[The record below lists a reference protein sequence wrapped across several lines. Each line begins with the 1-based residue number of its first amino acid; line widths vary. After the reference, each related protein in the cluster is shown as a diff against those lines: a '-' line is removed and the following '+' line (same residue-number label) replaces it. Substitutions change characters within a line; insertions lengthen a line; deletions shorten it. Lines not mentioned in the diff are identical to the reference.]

1 MRGCRIVVDSRQGR
15 QCTGDGGEDQDRR
28 KDRSGGK
35 PGRNHS
41 GRQAGKEVSSIAI
54 EPLRRQRLIALT
66 SNRNRKRKDA
76 PGELSKGAIRA
87 EKAAER
93 ARAMREH
100 WMDTSLL
107 LAQQANSRG
116 HHQRLAPVPYYDARY
131 QHPNVVYVDEF
142 GRPVYEDRYDPPYA
156 DAHANEADFY
166 PVEHYRGGMAPSH
179 QVADHYAARN
189 MAQAHPQAQHPFQM
203 NVAPVGNQ
211 QQMMME
217 QAHMYDAPHINDH
230 AMQGQPTHYAPHPAE
245 IPQQWG
251 PAEQQN
257 LLPFEQHMA
266 HAPQDPMQM
275 QAPMA
280 LDAEHDASWALD
292 PMLAANPMDPLADNT
307 YGQLAQDGSDF
318 PAMDEYRN
326 ISMPSDIIAGRW
338 ARDQN
343 GTHEDE
349 LAQDDGGNHVQ
360 QEQAENMDNLLP
372 LMEGEHLPS
381 QHIDFGDKGELFGG
395 DLNDVLP
402 IDPDIEDYNAA
413 LHQQQDMEALLG
425 QM

>member
-1 MRGCRIVVDSRQGR
+1 
-15 QCTGDGGEDQDRR
+15 
-28 KDRSGGK
+28 
-35 PGRNHS
+35 
-41 GRQAGKEVSSIAI
+41 
-54 EPLRRQRLIALT
+54 
-66 SNRNRKRKDA
+66 
-76 PGELSKGAIRA
+76 
-87 EKAAER
+87 
-93 ARAMREH
+93 MREH
-100 WMDTSLL
+100 WIDTSLL
-107 LAQQANSRG
+107 LAQQANSRAQ
-116 HHQRLAPVPYYDARY
+116 HPRLAPAQYYDGRY

-142 GRPVYEDRYDPPYA
+142 GRPVHEDRYEPRYA
-156 DAHANEADFY
+156 DARANEADFH
-166 PVEHYRGGMAPSH
+166 PVEHYRSGMGPSY
-179 QVADHYAARN
+179 QVTDHYAGSN
-189 MAQAHPQAQHPFQM
+189 MMQMHPQAHHLFQT
-203 NVAPVGNQ
+203 NLAPGGNQ

-217 QAHMYDAPHINDH
+217 QTHMYDVPHHHHH
-230 AMQGQPTHYAPHPAE
+230 AMQGQPMQYAPHPDE

-266 HAPQDPMQM
+266 HAPQEPMQM

-280 LDAEHDASWALD
+280 PDAEHDANYALD
-292 PMLAANPMDPLADNT
+292 PMLAANPIDPHADNT
-307 YGQLAQDGSDF
+307 YGQFAQDGSDF

-338 ARDQN
+338 ARDQD

-349 LAQDDGGNHVQ
+349 QAQEQLGNQV

-372 LMEGEHLPS
+372 FMEGEHLPS